1 MKKSL
6 LALSSSALAFTFL
19 LSPIQVLA
27 AQPSN
32 APTIQYSIP
41 DPGASFT
48 LIAEK
53 TETFDNTAVNAA
65 VSSVL
70 SFLFGKVTKLDKVKD
85 SAGKIIGLSTIAA
98 YINGKL
104 SDHRFVYANVRLGI
118 SFNSYLGYYEYVESV
133 VHYKDSSFSTP
144 IDVYYAQ
151 TGTKVPDDVL
161 AMYGLRNP

>member
-6 LALSSSALAFTFL
+6 LALSSSTLAFTFL
-19 LSPIQVLA
+19 LSPIQVSA
-27 AQPSN
+27 SQPSTP
-32 APTIQYSIP
+32 AAIQYSIP

-53 TETFDNTAVNAA
+53 TETFDNTAVNAV
-65 VSSVL
+65 VSAVL
-70 SFLFGKVTKLDKVKD
+70 SVLFGKVTKLDKVKD
-85 SAGKIIGLSTIAA
+85 STGKLIGLTAIAG

-104 SDHRFVYANVRLGI
+104 SDHRLVYANVRLGI
-118 SFNSYLGYYEYVESV
+118 SFNSHLGYYEYVESV
-133 VHYKDSSFSTP
+133 VHYKDSTFSTP
-144 IDVYYAQ
+144 KDVFYTQ